1 VSKRILVVAYG
12 GVLGIELFGVRDIL
26 ELANW
31 TALRNGEPAPFLV
44 EFATHDGAPVQLWA
58 GTQLTPTRSLATLRV
73 AIDTLVIVGGPV
85 ADESVD
91 DPALVGRIRRA
102 AARSRR
108 VVGICTGAFLL
119 AEAGLLD
126 GRRCTTHWAWGEQLA
141 RRYPAVRVDTDPI
154 FVVDGP
160 VWTAGGVTSG
170 FDLVLAMIEEDI
182 GAAAARSA
190 AQMAALYLRRSGSQ
204 AQFGASWAG
213 SAPSRHP
220 LRELQQFVVEH
231 PAQDHSLEALAARMH
246 VSPRHFARVFRAET
260 GTSPRRFVETV
271 RLQAARRRLEET
283 GDTVEAI
290 ALATGFGNYQAMRRL
305 FLLDLGLTPA
315 EYRRRFGSIAAP
327 DYRPDLKLAHPA
339 R

>member
-1 VSKRILVVAYG
+1 MSRRVLVVAYG
-12 GVLGIELFGVRDIL
+12 GVLGIELFGVRDLL
-26 ELANW
+26 ELVNW
-31 TALRNGEPAPFLV
+31 SAARNGEPSPFLV

-58 GTQLTPTRSLATLRV
+58 GTELVPTRSLATTRV

-85 ADESVD
+85 ADEAVD
-91 DPALVGRIRRA
+91 DPVLVGRVRRA
-102 AARSRR
+102 AARARR
-108 VVGICTGAFLL
+108 VVGVCTGAFLL

-170 FDLVLAMIEEDI
+170 FDLILAMIEEDI
-182 GAAAARSA
+182 GPAAARSA
-190 AQMAALYLRRSGSQ
+190 AQLAALYLRRTGSQ
-204 AQFGASWAG
+204 AQFGGSWAG
-213 SAPSRHP
+213 TAPSRHP

-246 VSPRHFARVFRAET
+246 MSPRHFARVFRAET
-260 GTSPRRFVETV
+260 GTSARRFVESV

-290 ALATGFGNYQAMRRL
+290 AVATGFGNYQAMRRT
-305 FLLDLGLTPA
+305 FLVDLGLTPA
-315 EYRRRFGSIAAP
+315 EYRRRFGAVAAP
-327 DYRPDLKLAHPA
+327 DYLPDLQLVTQ
-339 R
+339 

>member
-1 VSKRILVVAYG
+1 MSRRVLVVAYG

-31 TALRNGEPAPFLV
+31 NAARAGEPHPFVV

-58 GTQLTPTRSLATLRV
+58 GTALVPTRSLATTRA

-85 ADESVD
+85 ADEAVE
-91 DPALVGRIRRA
+91 DPVLVGRVRRA
-102 AARSRR
+102 ADRARR
-108 VVGICTGAFLL
+108 VVGVCTGAFLL

-126 GRRCTTHWAWGEQLA
+126 GRRCTTHWAWGERLA

-182 GAAAARSA
+182 GPAAARST
-190 AQMAALYLRRSGSQ
+190 AQLAALYLRRTGSQ
-204 AQFGASWAG
+204 AQFGTTPAG
-213 SAPSRHP
+213 TVPSRHP
-220 LRELQQFVVEH
+220 LRELQQFVVDH

-246 VSPRHFARVFRAET
+246 VSTRHFARVFRAEV
-260 GTSPRRFVETV
+260 GTSPRRFVDSV

-283 GDTVEAI
+283 GDTVEAV
-290 ALATGFGNYQAMRRL
+290 AAATGFGNYQAMRRT
-305 FLLDLGLTPA
+305 FLVDLGLTPA
-315 EYRRRFGSIAAP
+315 EYRRRFGTVATPA
-327 DYRPDLKLAHPA
+327 YHPDLQLV
-339 R
+339 RQS